1 MTKNKEIVKTISDA
15 IRKVVGSEK
24 DVALHEPFFNGNE
37 IKYLKK
43 CVKTTY
49 VSSVGKYVDDFE
61 NMLSDFTGAKFTVA
75 VINGTS
81 ALQIALKLS
90 GVKANNEVIVP
101 ALTFVGTVNAISYN
115 NAIPHFVDNE
125 EKTLGIDFNKLSEYL
140 STITFQKNGEC
151 INKKTGNIIRAIIPV
166 HTFGHPVDIEKL
178 IETAN
183 KFNIKIIEDAAESI
197 GSYYKGKHTGTFGE
211 FGVLSFNGNKSITT
225 GNGGAI
231 LTNDSKLAKKA
242 KHLTSTAKIPHK
254 WEYIH
259 DEIGYNYRMS
269 NINAALGCAQLEQVS
284 KIIEAKRK
292 LYDQYLD
299 VFSTIPEITLFK
311 EPKNCKSNYWLQ
323 TIILNQKMYKFQK
336 LILKEINNER
346 INVRPPWNLVSDLDM
361 YLSCPKMDLSC
372 SRLLSQ
378 KLINIPSSPNIELS
392 ENE

>member
-1 MTKNKEIVKTISDA
+1 MSENKGIGKKILDA
-15 IRKVVGSEK
+15 IRKVVGND
-24 DVALHEPFFNGNE
+24 DVGLHEPFFDGNE
-37 IKYLKK
+37 IAYLTK

-61 NMLSDFTGAKFTVA
+61 NMLSDFTGAKFSVA
-75 VINGTS
+75 MINGTS

-125 EKTLGIDFNKLSEYL
+125 EKTLGIDFNKLLDYL

-151 INKKTGNIIRAIIPV
+151 INKITGKVIKAIIPV

-178 IETAN
+178 IEISK

-197 GSYYKGKHTGTFGE
+197 GSFYKGKHTGTFGQ

-231 LTNDSKLAKKA
+231 LTNDAKLAKKA
-242 KHLTSTAKIPHK
+242 KHLISTAKIPHT

-259 DEIGYNYRMS
+259 DEVGYNYRMS
-269 NINAALGCAQLEQVS
+269 NINAALGCAQLEQIS
-284 KIIEAKRK
+284 KILEAKRK
-292 LYDQYLD
+292 LYDQYTN
-299 VFSTIPEITLFK
+299 VFSKIPEITLFE

-323 TIILNQKMYKFQK
+323 TIILNKKMCKFQK
-336 LILKEINNER
+336 LILEEINNQG